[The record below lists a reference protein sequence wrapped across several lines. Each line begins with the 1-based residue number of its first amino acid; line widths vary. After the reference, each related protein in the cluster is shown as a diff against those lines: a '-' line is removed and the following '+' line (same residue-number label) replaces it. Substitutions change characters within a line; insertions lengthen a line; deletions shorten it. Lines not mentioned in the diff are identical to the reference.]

1 MSVHS
6 GSDSYGI
13 SDTAVHVTGIRFDD
27 GSEQRF
33 ECVDVTPE
41 VGAHLW

>member
-13 SDTAVHVTGIRFDD
+13 SDTVMHVTGIPLDV

-41 VGAHLW
+41 VGPYLW